1 MIKLRKIKQVS
12 LDFFYNIL
20 ASAVLTGT
28 MQIIVYPLL
37 AKWVSLSDYGT
48 IVTAMGL
55 INTVVGAL
63 GTALNNTRLIMNSCY
78 NSKKAKGDF
87 KFALIFAAILSF
99 IILTLIGLFFL
110 NYPLTYSLLI
120 GFISILMVC
129 RQYWIVD
136 YRLRLNFKKILFC
149 NLFGAIGYIIGII
162 LFYIRLRIWP
172 VIFLCS
178 ELCFIVYIVKS
189 SVVWKESYHRTE
201 LFKPMMSKALI
212 LLVSVLFGN
221 LLTYFDRIFLYPTLG
236 SESVSIYTVASF
248 FGKSLAIVMTP
259 ISGVLLGYFAQDEYM
274 FSRSKFIM
282 FDALIAVVS
291 AVFAIIAVIISP
303 IITSLLYP
311 EIYLKAESF
320 VFIANTSAILAVSC
334 NMLQTVILKF
344 SPTYFQIL
352 KEFLYAF
359 LYFTLSIILMQSY
372 GLMGFCVAAL
382 FSNLA
387 KYIVISAMGLITF
400 RKENG

>member
-1 MIKLRKIKQVS
+1 
-12 LDFFYNIL
+12 
-20 ASAVLTGT
+20 
-28 MQIIVYPLL
+28 
-37 AKWVSLSDYGT
+37 
-48 IVTAMGL
+48 
-55 INTVVGAL
+55 
-63 GTALNNTRLIMNSCY
+63 
-78 NSKKAKGDF
+78 
-87 KFALIFAAILSF
+87 
-99 IILTLIGLFFL
+99 
-110 NYPLTYSLLI
+110 
-120 GFISILMVC
+120 
-129 RQYWIVD
+129 
-136 YRLRLNFKKILFC
+136 
-149 NLFGAIGYIIGII
+149 
-162 LFYIRLRIWP
+162 
-172 VIFLCS
+172 
-178 ELCFIVYIVKS
+178 
-189 SVVWKESYHRTE
+189 
-201 LFKPMMSKALI
+201 
-212 LLVSVLFGN
+212 
-221 LLTYFDRIFLYPTLG
+221 
-236 SESVSIYTVASF
+236 
-248 FGKSLAIVMTP
+248 
-259 ISGVLLGYFAQDEYM
+259 
-274 FSRSKFIM
+274 M